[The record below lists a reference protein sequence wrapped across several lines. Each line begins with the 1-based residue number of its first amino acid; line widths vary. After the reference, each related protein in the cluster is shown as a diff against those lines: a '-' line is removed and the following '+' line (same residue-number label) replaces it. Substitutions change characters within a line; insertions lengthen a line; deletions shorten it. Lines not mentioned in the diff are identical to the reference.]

1 MGDVKDILGVS
12 RGAAPPAEKP
22 EKAKGPRLVKPKGMS
37 REAFA
42 LLSASHPLAPAELME
57 ALAKGAAKAGSG
69 GGAAAAPRRRGQV
82 AYRWLPFDNP
92 ARGDGLRLS
101 HWVKCYLDPATGAPA
116 PAEAGHAFAKYA
128 KGAPALRYDDEEWGA
143 LVAPDPAWSRAETDY
158 LLDLVERLDA
168 RWLAVADRYDF
179 AGEGGGG
186 AAASGAAA
194 AAGAGAGAAG
204 GSGADGAAAGAG
216 AAAAAAPAPA
226 RDLEDL
232 KARYYAVAR
241 QLVVGRAGG
250 PEGVANHALVK
261 HPFSAERER
270 QRKRGLELLL
280 ARAPAEDAAEDAVLA
295 EAAKVEAKRRAEAGA
310 RGRGGGGAAA
320 GAGGLGGGKDAAA
333 AAAVAAVEVP
343 EVAAEPPVGTPP
355 LFDARGEPALPAAPA
370 GGGPP
375 PRVAARAAAVREIVD
390 AALAAGDPADRQQRA
405 LLGALAE
412 LKMSELPR
420 AATRQVCGAYLAL
433 LREVAEHL
441 ALKRELA
448 ARQALAAAGGGV
460 KREAREGGE
469 GGEGGEEGGD
479 EPAGKRQRTARRA
492 YDD

>member
-57 ALAKGAAKAGSG
+57 ALVKGAAKAG
-69 GGAAAAPRRRGQV
+69 GAAAAAAGAPRRRGQV

-92 ARGDGLRLS
+92 ARADGLQLS

-128 KGAPALRYDDEEWGA
+128 KGAPALRYDDEEWAA
-143 LVAPDPAWSRAETDY
+143 LIAPDPSWSRAETDY

-179 AGEGGGG
+179 AVEGGSAGAAGG
-186 AAASGAAA
+186 AAGAG
-194 AAGAGAGAAG
+194 AGAGAGAAG
-204 GSGADGAAAGAG
+204 GSGADGAAAGA
-216 AAAAAAPAPA
+216 AAADGAPAR

-310 RGRGGGGAAA
+310 RGRGGGG
-320 GAGGLGGGKDAAA
+320 GGGGGLGGGKDAAA

-355 LFDARGEPALPAAPA
+355 LFDARGEPAPPAAPA
-370 GGGPP
+370 EGVPP
-375 PRVAARAAAVREIVD
+375 PRVVARAAAVREIVD

-412 LKMSELPR
+412 LKMAELPR

-448 ARQALAAAGGGV
+448 TRQALAAAGGGA
-460 KREAREGGE
+460 KREAREE
-469 GGEGGEEGGD
+469 GEGGEEGGD